1 MTRALLT
8 LNFLSMLAIGATN
21 GSALLAAISPYRAGT
36 SAAANPDPM
45 VDAKPVPKRI
55 ASAAPAANEP
65 RIFITSSACR
75 TPLLAAE

>member
-36 SAAANPDPM
+36 PALPKPA
-45 VDAKPVPKRI
+45 AKPEPKPVVKGV
-55 ASAAPAANEP
+55 ASAAPAANAP